1 MTNCNNP
8 IDCYVD
14 GNCVFPMEEEL
25 SFLVQNGLIQEA
37 KIDFARTGFV
47 YNFDSI
53 GLYVIQVVLDLQKQ
67 PKFKEN
73 TWINAKLILY
83 LESMNFEQKV
93 LEAVIEIDDYNGNKI
108 CCKFTYLWHL
118 YQFEVALKMNEEYIN
133 ENI

>member
-1 MTNCNNP
+1 MGNCNDP
-8 IDCYVD
+8 TDCYI
-14 GNCVFPMEEEL
+14 GGKCVFTMEEEL

-53 GLYVIQVVLDLQKQ
+53 GLYVIQEVLDLCKQ
-67 PKFKEN
+67 PAFKEN
-73 TWINAKLILY
+73 TWISAKLILY
-83 LESMNFEQKV
+83 LQSMNVEPKV

-108 CCKFTYLWHL
+108 CFKFTYLWHL
-118 YQFEVALKMNEEYIN
+118 DQFEVALKTNLEYVD